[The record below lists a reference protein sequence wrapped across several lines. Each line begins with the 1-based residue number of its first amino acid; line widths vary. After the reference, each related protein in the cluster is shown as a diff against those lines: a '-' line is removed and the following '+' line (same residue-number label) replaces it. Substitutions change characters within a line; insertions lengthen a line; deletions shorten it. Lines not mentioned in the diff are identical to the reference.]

1 MIGQVIDHY
10 RITEKIGQGGMGE
23 VYKAIDVNLDR
34 VVAVKVLTRELSND
48 PNLIQRFQSE
58 AKTQAQLNHPNVTTL
73 YNFFRHRDQLLMV
86 MEFVEGLNLE
96 QMVRQRGPVP
106 FQEAVPFFQQALF
119 GLSPAPRMGI
129 IPRDIKPSNI
139 IVNRQGIVKV
149 MDFGIARVLGQSRL
163 TRTGLQVGTLYYM
176 SPEQI
181 QGKEA
186 DFRSDIYALGIT
198 LFELLTGTVPFRGN
212 TDFEVM
218 QAHVKTP
225 PPIPSKTHVHLP
237 KAFDRVVLKA
247 LEKDPRNRFQTV
259 EEFSQALAAAFQES
273 MKSAPAQVK
282 PTVVFTPPAGTR
294 VQTSP
299 GVTMQAGAP
308 PMGATVAAQAPGA
321 TAFAPVPGTSF
332 GTPPGATIFA
342 PAPEPGGLDR
352 KKIMIIGGAAG
363 GLVLLLTI
371 SLVLYFVFRGKPE
384 KSGESTASNSGAAT
398 QTGSSTPPVS
408 RPATLSS
415 GNQTGRPNLPLGT
428 LPLGQPGSEGQGQSQ
443 PPEKEGQSQPP
454 QTEKTPKSPS
464 SPSLVLPPPPAP
476 KTEPAPDNSWDV
488 TPSQQANSGQVQQLL
503 ASAQQAFGEQRY
515 LEPARHNV
523 IYYTSEVLRLDA
535 SNATA
540 ANLQQQAVNIVHN
553 QLQAMINS
561 GDVDGATHLC
571 QLLSQHFPNVPQYTQ
586 MLQGLQAVRQQAAAA
601 PQAEQFLVAH
611 DHNGSM
617 TTFCVG
623 YLYILPDRIRFQTMQ
638 SMDGRTD
645 NFEARRSDIKE
656 FKNNSFPIGGY
667 DCFHIKLKSGK
678 NYNFAHIDQNG
689 ADLGGDTV
697 VEAYEDSSGGM

>member
-48 PNLIQRFQSE
+48 PSLIQRFQSE

-73 YNFFRHRDQLLMV
+73 YNFFRHRDQFLMV
-86 MEFVEGLNLE
+86 MEFVEGMNLE

-119 GLSPAPRMGI
+119 GLSQAHRMGI
-129 IPRDIKPSNI
+129 IHRDIKPSNI

-181 QGKEA
+181 QGKES

-198 LFELLTGTVPFRGN
+198 LFELLTGSVPFRGS
-212 TDFEVM
+212 TDFEIM

-225 PPIPSKTHVHLP
+225 PPVPSKTHVQLP

-247 LEKDPRNRFQTV
+247 LEKDPKNRFQTV
-259 EEFSQALAAAFQES
+259 EEFSQALGAAFQES
-273 MKSAPAQVK
+273 MKSAPAQIK
-282 PTVVFTPPAGTR
+282 PTVIFTPPAGTR
-294 VQTSP
+294 AQTSL
-299 GVTMQAGAP
+299 GATVQASAP
-308 PMGATVAAQAPGA
+308 PAGATVAAPAPGA
-321 TAFAPVPGTSF
+321 TV
-332 GTPPGATIFA
+332 FA
-342 PAPEPGGLDR
+342 PAPGTAFGTSPGATVFAPASTGPDR
-352 KKIMIIGGAAG
+352 KKIIIVGGIAAAA
-363 GLVLLLTI
+363 VLCLTI
-371 SLVLYFVFRGKPE
+371 SVVLYFVFRSKPV
-384 KSGESTASNSGAAT
+384 KTGPDLASSSGTV
-398 QTGSSTPPVS
+398 TGTGPSAPPVS
-408 RPATLSS
+408 RPTVLSG
-415 GNQTGRPNLPLGT
+415 GNQTGQPSVPLGT
-428 LPLGQPGSEGQGQSQ
+428 LPLGQPGTGGQGEQSQ
-443 PPEKEGQSQPP
+443 PAGKDQPP
-454 QTEKTPKSPS
+454 QQTPPQGKNPKGQAT
-464 SPSLVLPPPPAP
+464 PSLAIPTPPPPP
-476 KTEPAPDNSWDV
+476 ERPPDDSWEV
-488 TPSQQANSGQVQQLL
+488 TPGQQTHSGQVQQLV
-503 ASAQQAFGEQRY
+503 ASAQQAFSERRY

-523 IYYTSEVLRLDA
+523 LHYTGEALRLDPGN
-535 SNATA
+535 SA
-540 ANLQQQAVNIVHN
+540 AAGLQQQALGIVHN
-553 QLQAMINS
+553 ELEGLVNS
-561 GDVDGATHLC
+561 GNLDGATHVC
-571 QLLSQHFPNVPQYTQ
+571 QLLLQFFPNQPQYLQ
-586 MLQGLQAVRQQAAAA
+586 MLQGLQMMRQQAAS
-601 PQAEQFLVAH
+601 PQQAEQFLVAH

-617 TTFCVG
+617 TVFCVG
-623 YLYILPDRIRFQTMQ
+623 YLYILPDRVRFQTLNT
-638 SMDGRTD
+638 MDGRTD

-656 FKNNSFPIGGY
+656 FKNNTFPIGGY

-689 ADLGGDTV
+689 TDLGADTV